1 MSRSADTKLLT
12 TYGTAQWAFRKA
24 GALTQ
29 EKLSDQA
36 SGLGLEAPNRTT
48 ISSLENGRKEP
59 GLEMIFKV
67 ARALCVRPS
76 VILREVEERTLAP
89 AERQRMDRS
98 SVGKIEIARLL
109 YETKRRPKALRAK
122 RST

>member
-29 EKLSDQA
+29 EKLLDQA
-36 SGLGLEAPNRTT
+36 SGLGLEAPNRAT

-59 GLEMIFKV
+59 GLEMIFKL

-76 VILREVEERTLAP
+76 VILREVEERTLAL

-98 SVGKIEIARLL
+98 SVAKIETARLL
-109 YETKRRPKALRAK
+109 YETKRRPKAPRAK